1 MCVQNIAN
9 TVNTGYND
17 RQRDGYT
24 LNGVSHA
31 GSGMNNFTAF
41 PSVTG
46 FGGLHENMGMYQG
59 GVWQPALLVRTECER
74 LRDSMTSVTSAFD
87 LAYFYDTSC
96 RTISYL
102 SVHCQLTCC
111 YTDAPNPSPRFTNAP
126 SPAPTVPILLIP
138 PRGDLTT
145 TDEPLIIDE
154 AAEVNT
160 EAATSNDSD
169 DWWWILILPLF
180 AGAFMFR
187 SKRGPPVMMAKPV
200 DDIEAG
206 NGAEMIEMTGRV
218 VNLGFDTQPTA
229 QIALGSFPAGTEG
242 VVEHKELQ
250 AMIRSRSSS
259 YGNALDTGGG
269 PADLDLVGASSSWD
283 AGHADSTQSPDTV
296 ELGASDGGVA
306 TNTAELHVRDP
317 ETLVA
322 DVSNVAQV
330 QTAEMGLNLPD
341 AIDVDIFGMDAGASC
356 IGSTTRESNPNTMVL
371 PASNSALA
379 SCPTALYRASRV
391 INDGALPAQ
400 FTADELSAAATSV
413 ARRGLN
419 DASGDDR
426 GAASN
431 SEAPVPLYRAIEGIN
446 SDSTSDNTADVTDDV
461 DAAAIAAEEADVMV
475 WDPRNSRG
483 SFKVRAGKSPRG
495 VSLIGASGTDPDP
508 ALYNRMSVLSN
519 FGDAFPEEEDEGVP
533 DAAEHADLSASMFS
547 PGGFKSAAR
556 PSGRAFS
563 DKVGKLTQK
572 TLTSPIMQNTTSI

>member
-1 MCVQNIAN
+1 MCVQNVAN

-24 LNGVSHA
+24 LNGVSYA

-46 FGGLHENMGMYQG
+46 FDGLHENMGRYLG

-74 LRDSMTSVTSAFD
+74 LRDSATSAS
-87 LAYFYDTSC
+87 YFYDTSC

-138 PRGDLTT
+138 PRGDPTT

-242 VVEHKELQ
+242 VVEHKELR

>member
-1 MCVQNIAN
+1 MCAENVAN

-31 GSGMNNFTAF
+31 GSGLNNFTAF
-41 PSVTG
+41 PSITG
-46 FGGLHENMGMYQG
+46 FHGLHENMGMYLG
-59 GVWQPALLVRTECER
+59 GVWQPALQVRTECER
-74 LRDSMTSVTSAFD
+74 LRDSASD

-111 YTDAPNPSPRFTNAP
+111 YTDPPNPSPRFTNAP
-126 SPAPTVPILLIP
+126 SPVIP
-138 PRGDLTT
+138 PRGDPTT
-145 TDEPLIIDE
+145 TGEPLIFIDD

-160 EAATSNDSD
+160 EAATSSDSD
-169 DWWWILILPLF
+169 NWWWILILPLF
-180 AGAFMFR
+180 AGAFIFR

-206 NGAEMIEMTGRV
+206 NGAELIEMTGRV
-218 VNLGFDTQPTA
+218 VNLGSDTQPTA

-242 VVEHKELQ
+242 AVEHKELP
-250 AMIRSRSSS
+250 AMIRSSS

-269 PADLDLVGASSSWD
+269 PADLDLVGASPSWD
-283 AGHADSTQSPDTV
+283 AGYADSTQSQDAV

-330 QTAEMGLNLPD
+330 QTSEMGLNLPD
-341 AIDVDIFGMDAGASC
+341 AIDVDMFGMVAGASC
-356 IGSTTRESNPNTMVL
+356 IGSTTRQSNPDTMVL

-400 FTADELSAAATSV
+400 LTADEQSATATSV

-426 GAASN
+426 GVASN

-446 SDSTSDNTADVTDDV
+446 TDSTSDNTADVTDDV
-461 DAAAIAAEEADVMV
+461 DAAAIAAEEEDVMV

-483 SFKVRAGKSPRG
+483 SFKVRAGKTPRG

-508 ALYNRMSVLSN
+508 ALYNRISVLSN
-519 FGDAFPEEEDEGVP
+519 FGDAFPEEEHEGAP
-533 DAAEHADLSASMFS
+533 DTAEHADLSASMFS
-547 PGGFKSAAR
+547 PGAFKSAAR